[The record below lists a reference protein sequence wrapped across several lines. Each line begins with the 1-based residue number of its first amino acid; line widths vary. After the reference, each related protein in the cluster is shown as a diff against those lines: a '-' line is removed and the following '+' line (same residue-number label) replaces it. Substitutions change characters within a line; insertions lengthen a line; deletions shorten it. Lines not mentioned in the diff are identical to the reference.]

1 MELQPGDFSL
11 RAKCQRNVVAAF
23 VSTAGRRKAT
33 TALWWIGFSEGHA
46 KRNRRRRDFRRQSRS
61 LSYGVASGSVQDDHG
76 RDCSVYGYVRR
87 MKFFLTFSLACVAAA
102 LAETATDE
110 SAAVL
115 RAERDGCVA
124 YLRGDADTI
133 AKFLTDDYTLTN
145 SKGEITTAADDIE
158 DAKTGSVHY
167 DVFENYDMKVRVYGD
182 HTAIVTGKT
191 KVQGHAQGKAL
202 DIIVQFTDT
211 FVKQNGRWRLAAG
224 HVSRLKE

>member
-1 MELQPGDFSL
+1 MELQPVDFSL
-11 RAKCQRNVVAAF
+11 HAKNQRNVVAAV

-46 KRNRRRRDFRRQSRS
+46 KPNRRRRDFRRQSRS
-61 LSYGVASGSVQDDHG
+61 LSYGVASGSVQDHG
-76 RDCSVYGYVRR
+76 GDCSVYGYVRR

-124 YLRGDADTI
+124 YLRGDADRI

-191 KVQGHAQGKAL
+191 KVKGHAQGKPL